1 VRLLNVDSD
10 GIVDAL
16 LSSQTGSLVSFAGGL
31 GNGTFAA
38 PTTFGVGS
46 GPAQLAIGDFNGDAK
61 ADVVSANAIDNSIT
75 VLLNATCP

>member
-1 VRLLNVDSD
+1 
-10 GIVDAL
+10 
-16 LSSQTGSLVSFAGGL
+16 
-31 GNGTFAA
+31 
-38 PTTFGVGS
+38 VGS